1 MLPLEGTGDVPA
13 NSWMLWNPKVSEK
26 VAKKE

>member
-1 MLPLEGTGDVPA
+1 MLPLEGAENAPA
-13 NSWMLWNPKVSEK
+13 NSWMLWNPKIGEK